1 MLQDTDHLST
11 FFYDN
16 DEETS
21 PDTFSLT
28 QLTKAVGAAMCIQ
41 ECNLVKLAEG
51 GYHKVY
57 KVSGD
62 LRIVVRVAAPAFPKD
77 KLESEILGVPASA
90 VWDTLPFEKKQVVVA
105 EVAKCILQLFHLR
118 FDTGGSL
125 YHEPGSSANS
135 FIVGPV
141 VSTPFYRA
149 LDGVVRFPNELT
161 APDLRRYRGPFLSP
175 TSYVRSPLETELHIL
190 RVQNLRRHVLEHE
203 LDGDEEC
210 LEQGIRV
217 LEKAVKLA
225 SIYPGD
231 ICISSP
237 LTTPGNPFSLR
248 MDDFRLSNVMIDEN
262 TGHITGLIDFEGAT
276 IAPLWECAYMPR
288 WLQDREEWDGS
299 FEGGSSSEKASLR
312 KVFNDKMTEIDP
324 TGEWKRAH
332 DQGRPFREFTNMLN
346 YNVGVWANDDI
357 ENTIDEWL
365 EWAKVHPGEGLSKAD
380 PESHI
385 LL

>member
-77 KLESEILGVPASA
+77 KLESEVATLQYIALHSSIHTPHVYAWNTENDNPVGLEYMILEKILGVPASA

-105 EVAKCILQLFHLR
+105 EVAECILQLFHLR

-149 LDGVVRFPNELT
+149 LDGVVRFPNQSI

-175 TSYVRSPLETELHIL
+175 TSYVRSPLETELHVL

-203 LDGDEEC
+203 LDGNEEC

-217 LEKAVKLA
+217 LEKAVQLA

-237 LTTPGNPFSLR
+237 LTRLQGSR
-248 MDDFRLSNVMIDEN
+248 SRSVWMISDFQMSWSV
-262 TGHITGLIDFEGAT
+262 
-276 IAPLWECAYMPR
+276 
-288 WLQDREEWDGS
+288 RE
-299 FEGGSSSEKASLR
+299 
-312 KVFNDKMTEIDP
+312 
-324 TGEWKRAH
+324 
-332 DQGRPFREFTNMLN
+332 
-346 YNVGVWANDDI
+346 
-357 ENTIDEWL
+357 
-365 EWAKVHPGEGLSKAD
+365 
-380 PESHI
+380 
-385 LL
+385 

>member
-1 MLQDTDHLST
+1 
-11 FFYDN
+11 
-16 DEETS
+16 
-21 PDTFSLT
+21 
-28 QLTKAVGAAMCIQ
+28 
-41 ECNLVKLAEG
+41 
-51 GYHKVY
+51 
-57 KVSGD
+57 
-62 LRIVVRVAAPAFPKD
+62 APAFPKD
-77 KLESEILGVPASA
+77 KLESEVATLQYIALHSSIHTPHVYAWNTENDNPVGLEYMILEKMCVQILGVPASA

-105 EVAKCILQLFHLR
+105 EVAECILQLFHLR

-149 LDGVVRFPNELT
+149 LDGVVRFPNQ
-161 APDLRRYRGPFLSP
+161 RYRGPFLSP

-203 LDGDEEC
+203 LDGNEEC

-217 LEKAVKLA
+217 LEKA
-225 SIYPGD
+225 
-231 ICISSP
+231 
-237 LTTPGNPFSLR
+237 
-248 MDDFRLSNVMIDEN
+248 IDEN

-288 WLQDREEWDGS
+288 WLQDREEWDGT
-299 FEGGSSSEKASLR
+299 FEGGSSSERASLR

-346 YNVGVWANDDI
+346 YNVGVWANDDV